1 MGLFCRL
8 CGEYL
13 TEYRGLQL
21 KLKIGE
27 RLKRL
32 RTDKGLTQ
40 KGLAAAVSG
49 GLDYT
54 YIGKIE
60 RGEQLPSLKI
70 LVKISEALSVPLGS
84 FFPDEPIATICDG
97 STAEKDYRVRNEE
110 RNGLHE
116 ALELVHEDD
125 IPLLT
130 EIVKAL
136 ARHRKAMD
144 GTHVGKNKD
153 SSH

>member
-1 MGLFCRL
+1 
-8 CGEYL
+8 
-13 TEYRGLQL
+13 L

-84 FFPDEPIATICDG
+84 FFPDETIATICDG
-97 STAEKDYRVRNEE
+97 STAEQDYRVRNEK
-110 RNGLHE
+110 RNGLYE
-116 ALELVHEDD
+116 ALELVREDD

-130 EIVKAL
+130 EIVNAL
-136 ARHRKAMD
+136 CRHRKAMD
-144 GTHVGKNKD
+144 GTHAGKDKH
-153 SSH
+153 SSP

>member
-1 MGLFCRL
+1 M
-8 CGEYL
+8 GEYL

-21 KLKIGE
+21 KLKIGG

-40 KGLAAAVSG
+40 KGLAAEVSG

-84 FFPDEPIATICDG
+84 FFPDEPVATIRDG
-97 STAEKDYRVRNEE
+97 STAEQDYRVRDEK
-110 RNGLHE
+110 RNGLYE

-136 ARHRKAMD
+136 ARHGKAVD
-144 GTHVGKNKD
+144 EKRAEKNKD
-153 SSH
+153 SSS